1 MAAYPGAPIILAA
14 ALLAAAGGSMAQEPP
29 YKAEILDLQATI
41 LDLKG
46 LPSDASGG
54 ISDLSSQIDGLAA
67 RHDGLSVR
75 QDKNAV
81 TVSMLGDVLFDFDK
95 AAIRP
100 AAEPTLQDIAKLIK
114 SDSAGTVAIEGH
126 TDSKGSAAYNKD
138 LSLRR
143 AQAVAQWLASHGVDK
158 ARLSVKGLGDTQ
170 PVQPNK
176 LANGAD
182 NPQGRAQNRRVEFVL
197 PKKR

>member
-1 MAAYPGAPIILAA
+1 MAGYPGSSTLLAA
-14 ALLAAAGGSMAQEPP
+14 ALLAATGGSMAQEPP

-54 ISDLSSQIDGLAA
+54 ISDLNAQIDGLAA

-81 TVSMLGDVLFDFDK
+81 TVAMLGDVLFDFDK
-95 AAIRP
+95 TAIRP
-100 AAEPTLQDIAKLIK
+100 AAEPTLRDIASLIK
-114 SDSAGTVAIEGH
+114 ASSAGTVAIEGH
-126 TDSKGSAAYNKD
+126 TDSKGSASYNKD

-158 ARLSVKGLGDTQ
+158 ARLTVKGLGDTQ
-170 PVQPNK
+170 PIQSNR

-197 PKKR
+197 PKH

>member
-1 MAAYPGAPIILAA
+1 MAAATRAPTFLAA
-14 ALLAAAGGSMAQEPP
+14 ALLAAASASWAQEPP
-29 YKAEILDLQATI
+29 YKAEIRDLQATI

-54 ISDLSSQIDGLAA
+54 ISDLNAQIDGLAA
-67 RHDGLSVR
+67 RHDALSVR

-81 TVSMLGDVLFDFDK
+81 TVAMLGDVLFDFDK
-95 AAIRP
+95 TAIRP
-100 AAEPTLQDIAKLIK
+100 AAEPTLRDIASLIK
-114 SDSAGTVAIEGH
+114 SSSAGTVTIEGH
-126 TDSKGSAAYNKD
+126 TDAKGSASYNKD

-158 ARLSVKGLGDTQ
+158 SRLAVKGLGDTQ
-170 PVQPNK
+170 PVQSNR

-197 PKKR
+197 PKH

>member
-1 MAAYPGAPIILAA
+1 MAGFRRASIVLAA
-14 ALLAAAGGSMAQEPP
+14 VLLVASQGSFAQEPP
-29 YKAEILDLQATI
+29 YKAEIRDLQATI

-46 LPSDASGG
+46 FADDTGG
-54 ISDLSSQIDGLAA
+54 GVADLTARVDGLTG
-67 RHDGLSVR
+67 RHEGLSVR

-95 AAIRP
+95 ASIRP
-100 AAEPTLQDIAKLIK
+100 GAEPALLDIARVIK
-114 SDSAGTVAIEGH
+114 SDTAGKVSVEGH
-126 TDSKGSAAYNKD
+126 TDSKGSASYNKD

-143 AQAVAQWLASHGVDK
+143 AKAVAQWLQSHGVDK
-158 ARLSVKGLGDTQ
+158 ARLSVQGLGDTR

-176 LANGAD
+176 LGSGAD

-197 PKKR
+197 PKP

>member
-1 MAAYPGAPIILAA
+1 MAGYPGAPTLLAA

-54 ISDLSSQIDGLAA
+54 ISDLNAQIDGLAA

-81 TVSMLGDVLFDFDK
+81 TVAMLGDVLFDFDK
-95 AAIRP
+95 TAIRP
-100 AAEPTLQDIAKLIK
+100 AAEPTLQDIASLIK
-114 SDSAGTVAIEGH
+114 TSSAGTVAIEGH
-126 TDSKGSAAYNKD
+126 TDSKGSASYNKD

-143 AQAVAQWLASHGVDK
+143 AQAVAQWLTSHGVDK
-158 ARLSVKGLGDTQ
+158 ARLTVKGLGDTQ
-170 PVQPNK
+170 PIQSNR

-197 PKKR
+197 PKR

>member
-1 MAAYPGAPIILAA
+1 MAAATRAPTLLAA
-14 ALLAAAGGSMAQEPP
+14 ALLAAASGSWAQEPP

-46 LPSDASGG
+46 LPADASGG
-54 ISDLSSQIDGLAA
+54 ISDLNAQIDGLAA

-81 TVSMLGDVLFDFDK
+81 TVAMLGDVLFDFDK
-95 AAIRP
+95 TAIRP
-100 AAEPTLQDIAKLIK
+100 AAEPTLRDIASLIK
-114 SDSAGTVAIEGH
+114 SSSAGTVAIEGH
-126 TDSKGSAAYNKD
+126 TDSKGSASYNKD

-158 ARLSVKGLGDTQ
+158 SRLTVKGLGDTQ
-170 PVQPNK
+170 PIQSNR
-176 LANGAD
+176 LANGSD

-197 PKKR
+197 PKR

>member
-1 MAAYPGAPIILAA
+1 MAGYPGAPTLLAA

-54 ISDLSSQIDGLAA
+54 ISDLNAQIDGLAA

-81 TVSMLGDVLFDFDK
+81 TVAMLGDVLFDFDK
-95 AAIRP
+95 TAIRP
-100 AAEPTLQDIAKLIK
+100 AAEPTLQDIASLIK
-114 SDSAGTVAIEGH
+114 ASSAGTVAIEGH
-126 TDSKGSAAYNKD
+126 TDSKGSASYNKD

-143 AQAVAQWLASHGVDK
+143 AQAVAQWLTSHGVDK
-158 ARLSVKGLGDTQ
+158 ARLTVKGLGDTQ
-170 PVQPNK
+170 PIQSNR

-197 PKKR
+197 PKR

>member
-1 MAAYPGAPIILAA
+1 MAGHPGASSLLAA
-14 ALLAAAGGSMAQEPP
+14 ALLAAAASSVAQEPP
-29 YKAEILDLQATI
+29 YKAEIRDLQATI

-54 ISDLSSQIDGLAA
+54 ISDLTSQIDGLAA
-67 RHDGLSVR
+67 RHEGLSVR

-100 AAEPTLQDIAKLIK
+100 AAEPTLRDIARLVK
-114 SDSAGTVAIEGH
+114 SSSAGVVTIEGH
-126 TDSKGSAAYNKD
+126 TDSKGSASYNKE

-143 AQAVAQWLASHGVDK
+143 AKAVAQWLASQGVDP
-158 ARLSVKGLGDTQ
+158 ARLSTKGLGDTR

-197 PKKR
+197 PKR

>member
-1 MAAYPGAPIILAA
+1 MAGFRGASTLLAA
-14 ALLAAAGGSMAQEPP
+14 ALLTAVNGSHAQEPP
-29 YKAEILDLQATI
+29 YKAEILDLQATV

-46 LPSDASGG
+46 LPGDTSGG
-54 ISDLSSQIDGLAA
+54 VADLTARVDGLTA

-95 AAIRP
+95 ASIRP
-100 AAEPTLQDIAKLIK
+100 GAESALLDIAGVIK
-114 SDSAGTVAIEGH
+114 SDATGAVTVEGH
-126 TDSKGSAAYNKD
+126 TDSKGSASYNKD

-143 AQAVAQWLASHGVDK
+143 AKAVAKWLESHGVDP
-158 ARLSVKGLGDTQ
+158 ARLSVKGLGDTR

-176 LANGAD
+176 LSNGAD

-197 PKKR
+197 PKR

>member
-1 MAAYPGAPIILAA
+1 MAAATRAPVFLAA
-14 ALLAAAGGSMAQEPP
+14 ALLAAASGSWAQEPP
-29 YKAEILDLQATI
+29 YKAEIRDLQATI

-54 ISDLSSQIDGLAA
+54 ISDLNAQIDGLAA
-67 RHDGLSVR
+67 RHDALSVR

-81 TVSMLGDVLFDFDK
+81 TVAMLGDVLFDFDK
-95 AAIRP
+95 TAIRP
-100 AAEPTLQDIAKLIK
+100 AAEPTLRDIASLIK
-114 SDSAGTVAIEGH
+114 SSSAGTVTIEGH
-126 TDSKGSAAYNKD
+126 TDAKGSASYNKD

-158 ARLSVKGLGDTQ
+158 SRLAVKGLGDTQ
-170 PVQPNK
+170 PVQSNR

-197 PKKR
+197 PKH